1 MTPDRTAELA
11 ATIAATA
18 ETARRLAGARYE
30 TTIRPWRDLIEA
42 TMAVHGVTPLM
53 AVPMLLK
60 RLSGCGLF
68 YKAHDRIAG
77 MWLTAAAVDVMEGQ
91 ARD

>member
-30 TTIRPWRDLIEA
+30 TTILPWRDLIEA
-42 TMAVHGVTPLM
+42 TMAVHGCEPLM
-53 AVPMLLK
+53 AIPMLLT
-60 RLSGCGLF
+60 RL
-68 YKAHDRIAG
+68 AG
-77 MWLTAAAVDVMEGQ
+77 REIGSVADAKIWLTAAAVDVME
-91 ARD
+91 ARNG

>member
-42 TMAVHGVTPLM
+42 TMAVHGVEPLM
-53 AVPMLLK
+53 AVPMLLEK
-60 RLSGCGLF
+60 LEARETPYFEAL
-68 YKAHDRIAG
+68 AR
-77 MWLTAAAVDVMEGQ
+77 MWLTAAAVDVMEG
-91 ARD
+91 RNG